1 MFTFDSIQHI
11 LLICVL
17 SVGAQVCYQGDN
29 CRLPNCYCG
38 GRDVPG
44 NLIPAE
50 IPQIIAF
57 SFDDAV
63 NSENYQM
70 YEELFLNNRFNP
82 NGCPI
87 SMTMFVSH
95 NFTKYDLVRDLYSK
109 GMEVAVH
116 SVTHR
121 TPTDFWKTASTEDLR
136 YEIVQQRK
144 NIADRTGIPISNITG
159 WRSPF
164 LQPTGD
170 RLYSLLQEENFQYD
184 ATMTVST
191 QNGFSSKFWPNTLDY
206 GWQLDC
212 NVKPCPKRKFPGLW
226 EVPVMMLEKPYSA
239 NGCLYLDSC
248 RPDNKEEAFQIFW
261 VNFHSHYTGTRA
273 PLLYTMHAS
282 WLREKHNYEAMNYF
296 LLTILHYYSDVF
308 IVNYQQLIA
317 WMQNPTKLVNINDF
331 NGWKCRKKY
340 LNFIK
345 PYDRWTYSSA
355 TCLRLNIFQRIPFLL
370 ILLLFVLRCL

>member
-1 MFTFDSIQHI
+1 MYSVDYLFKFV
-11 LLICVL
+11 LLCISV
-17 SVGAQVCYQGDN
+17 VGADVCYQGGN
-29 CRLPNCYCG
+29 CRLPYCYCG
-38 GRDVPG
+38 GRNTPG
-44 NLIPAE
+44 NLISAE

-63 NSENYQM
+63 NSENYKM

-95 NFTKYDLVRDLYSK
+95 NFTEYNLLRDLYIK

-121 TPTDFWKTASTEDLR
+121 TPTSFWKNASKSKLR

-144 NIADRTGIPISNITG
+144 NIAERTGIPIGNVTG

-164 LQPTGD
+164 LQSGGD
-170 RLYSLLQEENFQYD
+170 KMYSILQDEGFQYD
-184 ATMTVST
+184 STMTVAT
-191 QNGFSSKFWPNTLDY
+191 QNGFSSKFWPNTLDF

-212 NVKPCPKRKFPGLW
+212 NVKPCPKRRYPGLW
-226 EVPVMMLEKPYSA
+226 EVPVMMLEKPFAPS
-239 NGCLYLDSC
+239 GCLYLDSC
-248 RPDNKEEAFQIFW
+248 RPKNKEEAFQIFW
-261 VNFHSHYTGTRA
+261 ANFHNHYTGTRA

-296 LLTILHYYSDVF
+296 LLTILHYYADVF
-308 IVNYQQLIA
+308 IVSYQQLIA
-317 WMQNPTKLVNINDF
+317 WMQNPTKLIHINDF
-331 NGWKCRKKY
+331 PGWRCRKRY
-340 LNFIK
+340 LKFPQPVKDSNINSASHNFV
-345 PYDRWTYSSA
+345 
-355 TCLRLNIFQRIPFLL
+355 RIPFFFSLLL
-370 ILLLFVLRCL
+370 ISLLVL